1 MTYADPPQRRDLIHG
16 LRMLADLL
24 ESCPEIPA
32 PYATDVLVFPPD
44 GPDEDICAEIDRI
57 AVLIG
62 AESHDQIAKYGHY
75 TATRSFGRVQYR
87 ALAILSRT
95 RASHDAWASYS
106 GSVIPDTP
114 KEG

>member
-44 GPDEDICAEIDRI
+44 GPDEDICAEIDRR

-62 AESHDQIAKYGHY
+62 TEPQDQIAKYGHY

-87 ALAILSRT
+87 ALAI
-95 RASHDAWASYS
+95 
-106 GSVIPDTP
+106 PDTP
-114 KEG
+114 EEG

>member
-1 MTYADPPQRRDLIHG
+1 MTYADPPQRRDLIHR

-62 AESHDQIAKYGHY
+62 TESHDQIAKYGHY

-95 RASHDAWASYS
+95 RASHDACASHS